1 MSDGQDG
8 SSGRVR
14 KNTFERFNDEMS
26 VLDRPLEND
35 VEYYD
40 EEPPSRAP
48 RVAAIGAVL
57 FLLGGG
63 AFLMLHRHFA
73 ASAPAP
79 VLAAAPAPV
88 PAAAPAP
95 VPAPAP
101 VAMPAAPAAVEPEV
115 EVAVDAVPGDAPPVA
130 AAVSPSAWSKM
141 SKPAA
146 RSKHARASKH
156 KSGHRRR

>member
-14 KNTFERFNDEMS
+14 KNTFERFNEEMS

-48 RVAAIGAVL
+48 RVAAIAVAL
-57 FLLGGG
+57 FLVGGG
-63 AFLMLHRHFA
+63 AFLMLHRHYA

-79 VLAAAPAPV
+79 VLAAAPV
-88 PAAAPAP
+88 P

-115 EVAVDAVPGDAPPVA
+115 EVAADAVPGDAPPVA